1 MPLRSLCFVTT
12 FPPDRGNLAEY
23 GHYLTHA
30 FAENGDVGHVH
41 VLGNV
46 LPNRPREE
54 QLGPK
59 LTVHR
64 CWTMNDPVS
73 IRGLV
78 AVAKRLT
85 PDLVQLNCGI
95 RTWGLSRRANFMGAL
110 LPTLMKNAGLRVAST
125 LHTIG
130 DTVRLDQHGVDPVTK
145 LGISLA
151 SYMYLRSNLVTVTL
165 ESMRRVLRERFH
177 ATNVAHIAHGT
188 YGARINELPVIDR
201 PRILTFGFWG
211 AFKDANLLIEA
222 TDQLRKKGLDAE
234 LVLGGGAHPYFP
246 EIYERLK
253 QQCASKPFVR
263 LTGYV
268 PEDRLEAL
276 FTSASVVVLPYR
288 TNAGA
293 SGVLNLCRS
302 YGRPVIVSNEAGL
315 LEQLAME
322 GGRALVFGDLDDLTE
337 QLHHLLTDQALQ
349 REMGLANLE
358 VARRMTIET
367 QAALFVRRFEQLID
381 RGT

>member
-1 MPLRSLCFVTT
+1 MSLRSLCFVTT

-23 GHYLTHA
+23 GHYLSHA
-30 FAENGDVGHVH
+30 LAANPDVGHVD
-41 VLGNV
+41 VLANV
-46 LPNRPREE
+46 LNGEPKVQ

-59 LTVHR
+59 LRVHR
-64 CWTMNDPVS
+64 CWTMNDAAS

-78 AVAKRLT
+78 PIARSLS
-85 PDLVQLNCGI
+85 PDLVHLNCGI
-95 RTWGLSRRANFMGAL
+95 RTWGLSRRANFTGAL
-110 LPTLMKNAGLRVAST
+110 LPTLLRAGGLKVAST

-130 DTVRLDQHGVDPVTK
+130 DTVRLDQHGVDPVTR

-151 SYMYLRSNLVTVTL
+151 SFMYLRSNLVTVTL
-165 ESMRRVLRERFH
+165 ESMRRVLRERFS

-188 YGARINELPVIDR
+188 YGARIDSLPVIDR

-211 AFKDANLLIEA
+211 AFKDAHLLIEA
-222 TDQLRKKGLDAE
+222 TQRLRNRGLDAE

-246 EIYERLK
+246 EIYQRLK

-263 LTGYV
+263 MTGYV
-268 PEDRLEAL
+268 PEDGLQAL

-302 YGRPVIVSNEAGL
+302 YGRPVVVSNEPGL

-322 GGRALVFGDLDDLTE
+322 GGRALVFEGLDDLTE
-337 QLHHLLTDQALQ
+337 QLNRLLTDATLQ
-349 REMGLANLE
+349 KEMGEANLE
-358 VARRMTIET
+358 VARKMTIDT
-367 QAALFVRRFEQLID
+367 QAALFVRRFEQLL
-381 RGT
+381 REGT